1 MFEVCKENRYEVFG
15 NLSLEPEGCVNYI
28 YLKDL
33 LGKYTTL
40 KSDDTP
46 TKSRYEDVELSDGAM
61 EAIKRVDLDEKDFI
75 KIKLSGDPI

>member
-1 MFEVCKENRYEVFG
+1 MFG
-15 NLSLEPEGCVNYI
+15 NLSLKPEGCINYM

-33 LGKYTTL
+33 LEKYTTL
-40 KSDDTP
+40 KSDNTP